1 MEKKSHKAV
10 FIDVLNQ
17 SISEVEVPQEDRL
30 NALYELLGCT
40 MVERTTIDPDHD
52 LIIDE
57 EGLFKEDNRS
67 FAMGGY
73 MFVGNA
79 LIMGVDSEAG
89 EWIDHTIDI
98 PRLTGAIR
106 FPNEEETREIFERT
120 QDNQE
125 DNIIAD

>member
-1 MEKKSHKAV
+1 MEKTFDKAV
-10 FIDVLNQ
+10 FIDVHNQ
-17 SISEVEVPQEDRL
+17 TISEVEVPREERL
-30 NALYELLGCT
+30 QALYDQLGCT
-40 MVERTTIDPDHD
+40 MVQRTTINPDHD

-57 EGLFKEDNRS
+57 EGLFKEDNPS

-79 LIMGVDSEAG
+79 LIMGVIPEEG
-89 EWIDHTIDI
+89 EWVDHDIDI
-98 PRLTGAIR
+98 ERLQGALL
-106 FPNEEETREIFERT
+106 FPSEEETRKIFEKT

>member
-10 FIDVLNQ
+10 FIDVQNQ
-17 SISEVEVPQEDRL
+17 SISEVEVPKEDRL

-73 MFVGNA
+73 MESG
-79 LIMGVDSEAG
+79 
-89 EWIDHTIDI
+89 
-98 PRLTGAIR
+98 
-106 FPNEEETREIFERT
+106 
-120 QDNQE
+120 
-125 DNIIAD
+125 